1 MEIIIL
7 GTGCSRC
14 KALEVAVRRVVDAT
28 GIDATVRK
36 EEDMARIMEYNVMAL
51 PALVVDGNVVSKGK
65 VLNEA
70 EVQTLLGL

>member
-14 KALEVAVRRVVDAT
+14 KALEAAVRRVVDAT

>member
-14 KALEVAVRRVVDAT
+14 KALEAAVRRVVDAT
-28 GIDATVRK
+28 GIGATVRK